1 MAWYSATDQLG
12 RAVELKARPERI
24 MSLVPSQTE
33 LLYDLGA
40 GDQVI
45 GITRY
50 CTHPVHWRK
59 EKKLVGGTKRP
70 DHTLINKLQPDL
82 IIGNK
87 EENRR
92 EDIVALEKQFP
103 VWMSDVVTFEDA
115 FSMIQSVAD
124 LTGHETE
131 GKRLVASIQL
141 AFSEIKKCGDLS
153 VLYLIWHKPWMAVG
167 SGTFI
172 HSVLSSLG
180 LVNVVTNEDRY
191 PVLSDAQMT
200 ELHPD
205 LVFLSSEPYPF
216 FDKHLKDVNLLFPRS
231 KILKVDGEMFS
242 WYGSRLTLAPAYFNS
257 LRIGS

>member
-1 MAWYSATDQLG
+1 MAWYSATDQMG
-12 RAVELKARPERI
+12 RVVELKARPERI
-24 MSLVPSQTE
+24 ISLVPSQTE

-50 CTHPVHWRK
+50 CTHPAQWRK

-70 DHTLINKLQPDL
+70 EHTLISKLQPDL

-92 EDIVALEKQFP
+92 EDIVSLEKQFP

-115 FSMIQSVAD
+115 FSMIQSVAA

-131 GKRLVASIQL
+131 GKTMITSIQS
-141 AFSEIKKCGDLS
+141 AFSSMEKFRSLT

-172 HSVLSSLG
+172 HSMLTALG
-180 LVNVVTNEDRY
+180 LVNVVANEARY
-191 PVLSDAQMT
+191 PMLTDAQMT

-216 FDKHLKDVNLLFPRS
+216 FDTHLKEVNLLFPRS
-231 KILKVDGEMFS
+231 RILKVDGEMFS
-242 WYGSRLTLAPAYFNS
+242 WYGSRLAIAPAYFNS
-257 LRIGS
+257 LQI